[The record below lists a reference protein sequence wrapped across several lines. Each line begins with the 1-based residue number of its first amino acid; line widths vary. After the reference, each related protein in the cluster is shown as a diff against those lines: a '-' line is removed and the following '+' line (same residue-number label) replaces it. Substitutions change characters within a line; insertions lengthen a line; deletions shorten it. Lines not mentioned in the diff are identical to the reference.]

1 MRKKRKKWT
10 VDEKMAVLQEVENT
24 GVSEA
29 SRKFG
34 ASSTMIYRW
43 LDKFEKE
50 GISGFKKSSK
60 SIDSEKRE
68 LELENARLRQVV
80 ADQAL
85 TIRIKNELLKKSQ

>member
-10 VDEKMAVLQEVENT
+10 VEEKMTVLQDVENRS
-24 GVSEA
+24 VAEA
-29 SRKFG
+29 ARKSG

-50 GISGFKKSSK
+50 GIAGFKKSSK
-60 SIDSEKRE
+60 AIDSEKRE